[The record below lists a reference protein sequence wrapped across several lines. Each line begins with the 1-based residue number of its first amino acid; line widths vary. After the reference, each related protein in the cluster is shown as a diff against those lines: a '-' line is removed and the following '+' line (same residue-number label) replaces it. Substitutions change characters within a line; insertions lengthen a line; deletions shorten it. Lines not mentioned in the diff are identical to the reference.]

1 MIFMA
6 SSLSRALFG
15 QFPRSE
21 ELTVPTTTA
30 ASKRRPPQAKTP
42 PSKTPLYSPRK
53 IAIEFGRKQGL
64 GAFARAAAEGN
75 VRGREATDRPYRG

>member
-1 MIFMA
+1 MILIV

-15 QFPRSE
+15 RLLGRKNLRYRPR
-21 ELTVPTTTA
+21 LHG
-30 ASKRRPPQAKTP
+30 ASGGPPQVKTP

-64 GAFARAAAEGN
+64 GAFGRAAAEGN